1 MSENKDDAKSSEPN
15 SISSPSEALPES
27 VSSSNTVSTSSSA
40 DPESTSIEG
49 NKIFNIIFYSQEQGD
64 FMG

>member
-15 SISSPSEALPES
+15 SISSPSETLPES

-40 DPESTSIEG
+40 DPESPSIEG
-49 NKIFNIIFYSQEQGD
+49 NKIFNIIFHSQE
-64 FMG
+64 